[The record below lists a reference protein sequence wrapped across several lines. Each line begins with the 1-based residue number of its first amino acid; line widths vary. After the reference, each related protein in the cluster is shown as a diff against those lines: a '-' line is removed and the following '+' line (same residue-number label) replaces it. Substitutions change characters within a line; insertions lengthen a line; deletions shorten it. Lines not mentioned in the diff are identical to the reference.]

1 MLKTLSYYIDLSLTS
16 EGPFFLPKILLDRVA
31 FHLFYKHYYK
41 KKFKFYGQDI
51 RWGKYF
57 SRKTIP
63 RTVRLANLHL
73 ISLGNGCQIEEG
85 VYLQANNESEGIHIG
100 DNVRINAHTHILAGG
115 KIAIDHKVL
124 IAPFVLISS
133 INHNN
138 QENLPI
144 IEQQMKFSPH
154 IKIGEGAWIGQR
166 AVLLGGT
173 EIQSNSTVAA
183 ASVVNK
189 SFKESGLLVGVPAQ
203 LVKKNA

>member
-1 MLKTLSYYIDLSLTS
+1 MLKILSYYIDLSLTS
-16 EGPFFLPKILLDRVA
+16 EGPLFLPKILLDRVA

-41 KKFKFYGQDI
+41 KRFKFYGHNI

-57 SRKTIP
+57 SRRTIP
-63 RTVRLANLHL
+63 RSVRLANLHL
-73 ISLGNGCQIEEG
+73 ISLGNDCQLEEG
-85 VYLQANNESEGIHIG
+85 VYLQANQESEGIHLG

-115 KIAIDHKVL
+115 KISIGKKVL

-138 QENLPI
+138 QEKYPI
-144 IEQQMKFSPH
+144 IDQQMKFSAD
-154 IKIGEGAWIGQR
+154 IKIGEGSWIGQR

-173 EIQSNSTVAA
+173 EIQSNSTVGA

-189 SFKESGLLVGVPAQ
+189 SFKETGLLVGVPAQ
-203 LVKKNA
+203 LVKQNG